1 LNEVPT
7 LERHQQLREP
17 VYETLLS
24 TVVSQCRFI
33 GNLDLPSELVD
44 LDKRDERYG
53 AFRQES
59 HDLLENTYYLLRHR
73 FFRVVVARMFEGG
86 GGDDSWRDK
95 EASMW
100 TIHAVSR
107 VFVQQQKAWFD
118 QRKSAS
124 NGTTASLSS
133 VASGGGA
140 VAPLNPTEHERCSQ
154 SSSMMAEMLV
164 RIASDPNSFRHPL
177 LVRTIADTMASLATW
192 IDLHSELTA
201 TTTAL
206 QVRFVV
212 CCLLFVGH
220 LFLFFCFFSPMKT
233 KTKKLTL

>member
-1 LNEVPT
+1 
-7 LERHQQLREP
+7 
-17 VYETLLS
+17 
-24 TVVSQCRFI
+24 
-33 GNLDLPSELVD
+33 
-44 LDKRDERYG
+44 
-53 AFRQES
+53 
-59 HDLLENTYYLLRHR
+59 
-73 FFRVVVARMFEGG
+73 
-86 GGDDSWRDK
+86 
-95 EASMW
+95 MW

-118 QRKSAS
+118 QRKSTS

-212 CCLLFVGH
+212 CCLLFVVCC
-220 LFLFFCFFSPMKT
+220 LLSIFFCFFVFLFFLSYT
-233 KTKKLTL
+233 KTKNSLSEYFLSPQTSFPRRLSPSSSPALAA